1 LLKHLKVKHPEEAKN
16 CLDASKHSGLHRAKR
31 AIAEAAESGDQMMF
45 QELGISGMHGP
56 GLSTEAINRKF
67 VLFCAYD
74 LHPWRTVSESGCRL
88 LVGSLPHSSTGSW
101 NITAQT
107 FDEALDREHANL
119 VASMQSTLQRQR
131 TFIHFGP
138 CCSMQVDTC
147 SVEGSDQ
154 VYAVMSVTFVNPDFQ
169 WRRLGLSVKA
179 LPRDYNS
186 SSIESWV
193 VGATAEL
200 FGKNILPSMAFLVCT
215 VGNGS
220 HLREAV
226 MNLGVPHLMCSISS
240 LEKAV
245 RAGMAGAE
253 GASVAS
259 FTARILKILAP
270 LMEPVGNDELHKS
283 LQRSLASTILETTQ
297 TQSLTNVLALYRR
310 VLAAKPRMEQF
321 YSEVLPSR
329 QQLGETDWSTLQDA
343 MGVLEACAEVDNGMR
358 TAQVAPLAACASL
371 VQELEQYLGEDTVY
385 VPDLTVDPELHRLE
399 KPAGE
404 LQQSVQRMRDIISK
418 HLQTVSPGR
427 MRSKE
432 ERLATLLNPCH
443 KHDINKCTDVD
454 FETAWAELKELYQG
468 AASALHLSSAYL
480 PSASE
485 DGPEEDGTKR
495 KWLSKYKQHKILRP
509 SGDSCRTP
517 VPMASDTGEVDY
529 YQQLQSL
536 DGDTHNSLGWWA
548 EQGTSIG
555 SDSGNPGHPSMVV
568 LPLLAAQYHSIDPAS
583 VQASSLFA
591 HVGFRMSGLRATE
604 PLHKIEKML
613 LLRLNR
619 EWRNP

>member
-1 LLKHLKVKHPEEAKN
+1 MDDYEETYEQARVYLDPPRPRNDASQARLWSAGYMRPFQPSTSSGRNVECCIPVMGEDGVVRPCGSTLKHNLGSSTTNLLKHLKVKHPEEAKN

-74 LHPWRTVSESGCRL
+74 LHPWRTV
-88 LVGSLPHSSTGSW
+88 
-101 NITAQT
+101 
-107 FDEALDREHANL
+107 
-119 VASMQSTLQRQR
+119 
-131 TFIHFGP
+131 
-138 CCSMQVDTC
+138 DTC

-193 VGATAEL
+193 V
-200 FGKNILPSMAFLVCT
+200 
-215 VGNGS
+215 
-220 HLREAV
+220 
-226 MNLGVPHLMCSISS
+226 
-240 LEKAV
+240 
-245 RAGMAGAE
+245 
-253 GASVAS
+253 
-259 FTARILKILAP
+259 ARILKILAP

-443 KHDINKCTDVD
+443 KHDINQCTDVD

-517 VPMASDTGEVDY
+517 VPMASDTGE
-529 YQQLQSL
+529 
-536 DGDTHNSLGWWA
+536 
-548 EQGTSIG
+548 
-555 SDSGNPGHPSMVV
+555 
-568 LPLLAAQYHSIDPAS
+568 YHSIDPAS